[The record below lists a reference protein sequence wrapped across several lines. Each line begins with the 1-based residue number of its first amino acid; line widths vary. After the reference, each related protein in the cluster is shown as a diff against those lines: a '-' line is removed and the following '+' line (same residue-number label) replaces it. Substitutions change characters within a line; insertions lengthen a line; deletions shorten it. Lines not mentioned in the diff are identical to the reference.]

1 MIASLHFLGM
11 LFFDFI
17 IGKVV
22 DSIGDCA
29 LEAIFVAPATIP
41 RLGQPFA
48 GALR

>member
-1 MIASLHFLGM
+1 MAFLQFLGM

-22 DSIGDCA
+22 DSIGDCV
-29 LEAIFVAPATIP
+29 LGAISVAPTAIP

>member
-1 MIASLHFLGM
+1 MVTFLHFLGT

-17 IGKVV
+17 IGKIV
-22 DSIGDCA
+22 DSIGDCT
-29 LEAIFVAPATIP
+29 LEAISIAPATIP

>member
-1 MIASLHFLGM
+1 MVVFLHFLGT

-29 LEAIFVAPATIP
+29 LEAIFIAPTIIP